1 MAGRH
6 NGDNWFFVQLSKLGF
21 GELVEPLR
29 WIGAS
34 MKGKQRT
41 VLIAFVVVGVLAMGR
56 TVFFQLEPE
65 EEAIVLRLGKPLP
78 ETFGSGLHT
87 RIPFVDQVYK
97 VPVHTQHR
105 MEFGFRSQSVDKA
118 RASSPGLKGFD
129 HESLMLTGDLML
141 VHVRWSLVYK
151 IEDIHI
157 WLFEIKDRENTIR
170 DISMGVMRQIVGD
183 YSLDEVLTTKQLEIA
198 TLAQET
204 TQWAL
209 RDKVPTGVV
218 ITEVAIKSADV
229 PDAARKAFDDL
240 TRTLA
245 KVQGEL
251 AEAKA
256 EQDNV
261 VGMARNTKNET
272 IGVAEKERTQIIDNA
287 NGEAVAFLAKA
298 AEYDRAPE
306 ITRQWMY
313 LKTMTQVLSG
323 LDEKLVIEEGRGGSI
338 AKHLPLK
345 DFFPSTSTVA
355 SSGDSK

>member
-1 MAGRH
+1 MKANQRPLLIVL
-6 NGDNWFFVQLSKLGF
+6 FVAATL
-21 GELVEPLR
+21 
-29 WIGAS
+29 II
-34 MKGKQRT
+34 GKQC
-41 VLIAFVVVGVLAMGR
+41 
-56 TVFFQLEPE
+56 FFQLEPE

-78 ETFGSGLHT
+78 ETFESGLHT

-105 MEFGFRSQSVDKA
+105 MEFGFRSGDKA
-118 RASSPGLKGFD
+118 SGRTSGTQA
-129 HESLMLTGDLML
+129 ESLMLTGDLML

-151 IEDIHI
+151 IEDIHT
-157 WLFEIKDRENTIR
+157 WLFEIKDRGDTIR

-198 TLAQET
+198 SLAQDT
-204 TQWAL
+204 TQSAL

-251 AEAKA
+251 AVAKA

-261 VGMARNTKNET
+261 IGMARNEKNES
-272 IGVAEKERTQIIDNA
+272 IGIAERNHTEVIDNA

-298 AEYDRAPE
+298 AEYERAPE

-313 LKTMTQVLSG
+313 LNTMTIVLSG
-323 LDEKLVIEEGRGGSI
+323 LDEKLVIEDGSGSGI

-345 DFFPSTSTVA
+345 DFFSPAPQA
-355 SSGDSK
+355 SSSGGAK

>member
-1 MAGRH
+1 MVATL
-6 NGDNWFFVQLSKLGF
+6 F
-21 GELVEPLR
+21 
-29 WIGAS
+29 I
-34 MKGKQRT
+34 GKQ
-41 VLIAFVVVGVLAMGR
+41 I
-56 TVFFQLEPE
+56 FFQLEPE
-65 EEAIVLRLGKPLP
+65 EEAVVLRLGKPLP

-87 RIPFVDQVYK
+87 RIPFVDQIYK

-105 MEFGFRSQSVDKA
+105 MEFGFRSDGNATVRTSNLGSQAYEV
-118 RASSPGLKGFD
+118 
-129 HESLMLTGDLML
+129 ESLMLTGDLML

-151 IEDIHI
+151 IEDIHT
-157 WLFEIKDRENTIR
+157 WLFEIKDREDTIR

-198 TLAQET
+198 TLAQDT
-204 TQWAL
+204 SQSAL
-209 RDKVPTGVV
+209 REKVPTGVV

-229 PDAARKAFDDL
+229 PEAARKSFDDL

-261 VGMARNTKNET
+261 IGTARNEKNET
-272 IGVAEKERTQIIDNA
+272 IGIAERDRTQIIDNA
-287 NGEAVAFLAKA
+287 RGEAVAFLAKA
-298 AEYDRAPE
+298 DEYERAPE

-323 LDEKLVIEEGRGGSI
+323 LDEKLVIEEGKGGSI

-345 DFFPSTSTVA
+345 DFFPPTPEDLSSGVA
-355 SSGDSK
+355 SAGGSQ